1 MPRRYRIEALIFFSY
16 VFFAFS
22 WVSGS
27 FMMPDIMAAF
37 VIEKVSDATWA
48 TNAVSIA
55 KIIGN
60 FLAASILMIFG
71 MKKAFLGA
79 SLLITAGFFGALAPH
94 SAVFVL
100 SRLVMGLGGA
110 ILAVYFNP
118 IVVRYFAPQ
127 ERPLINGINSTPFAF
142 GTFLAVMLTP
152 SLVAAL
158 GAWQSVL
165 LVLSACS
172 LALFLCAVFVLE
184 DFSVTPGAAG
194 SAGTEQ
200 AYTMADGLRDPI
212 NWILPFSYSGM
223 LFLYLA
229 VFSLFPLAPGFAVS
243 VSSLATVFIASGL
256 LGSVGGAMAIRRLS
270 RRLPIIRYSG
280 LFVAL
285 CAALMLYT
293 DSPVL
298 AYAMACVSG
307 FLMFFP
313 VPAMYT
319 LAQELPG
326 MSTGRITVIF
336 SMFWSISY
344 AISGVLMYTA
354 GMIADATGSVTAA
367 VFFAAACP
375 LTFFAGT
382 FLLPETGALPKK

>member
-1 MPRRYRIEALIFFSY
+1 MQRRYWIEALIFFSY

-37 VIEKVSDATWA
+37 GIEKISDATWA

-60 FLAASILMIFG
+60 FLAASILMLFG

-79 SLLITAGFFGALAPH
+79 SLLIAAGFFGAFAEH
-94 SAVFVL
+94 YAVFVL

-110 ILAVYFNP
+110 TLFVYFNP
-118 IVVRYFAPQ
+118 LVVRYFTPQ
-127 ERPLINGINSTPFAF
+127 ERPIINGINSAPFAF

-152 SLVAAL
+152 SLLAAL
-158 GAWQSVL
+158 GSWQSVL

-172 LALFLCAVFVLE
+172 LTLFLCAVFILE
-184 DFSVTPGAAG
+184 DFSVTPGTPGSTAADK
-194 SAGTEQ
+194 
-200 AYTMADGLRDPI
+200 AYSMAEGLRDPL
-212 NWILPFSYSGM
+212 NWLLPLSYSGM

-243 VSSLATVFIASGL
+243 VSSLATVYIASGL
-256 LGSVGGAMAIRRLS
+256 AGSIGGTMAVRRFS
-270 RRLPIIRYSG
+270 RRLPVIRYSG

-285 CAALMLYT
+285 CAGLMLYT
-293 DSPVL
+293 DSPAL
-298 AYAMACVSG
+298 AYAMASVSG

-319 LAQELPG
+319 LVQELPG
-326 MSTGRITVIF
+326 MSAGRITVVF
-336 SMFWSISY
+336 SMFWSFSY
-344 AISGVLMYTA
+344 VISGVLMYTA
-354 GMIADATGSVTAA
+354 GIIADATGSMTAA

-375 LTFFAGT
+375 ITFFAGT
-382 FLLPETGALPKK
+382 FLLPETGGPSGK

>member
-1 MPRRYRIEALIFFSY
+1 MQRRYRIEGLAFFSY

-37 VIEKVSDATWA
+37 GIEKISDATWA

-79 SLLITAGFFGALAPH
+79 SLLITAGCFGVLAEH
-94 SAVFVL
+94 YAVFVL

-127 ERPLINGINSTPFAF
+127 ERPLINGINSVPFAS

-152 SLVAAL
+152 SLLAAL

-165 LVLSACS
+165 LALSACS
-172 LALFLCAVFVLE
+172 LVLFLCAVFILE
-184 DFSVTPGAAG
+184 DFSVTPGTPG
-194 SAGTEQ
+194 STGTDKV
-200 AYTMADGLRDPI
+200 YTMANGLRDPI

-229 VFSLFPLAPGFAVS
+229 IFSLFPLAPGFAVS
-243 VSSLATVFIASGL
+243 VSSLATVYIALGL
-256 LGSVGGAMAIRRLS
+256 LGSVGGTMAVRRLS

-285 CAALMLYT
+285 CAVLMLYT

-326 MSTGRITVIF
+326 MTAGRITVIF

-344 AISGVLMYTA
+344 AVSGVLMYTA
-354 GMIADATGSVTAA
+354 GIIADATGSVTAA

-375 LTFFAGT
+375 VTFFAGT
-382 FLLPETGALPKK
+382 FLLPETGALPEK